1 MRSCK
6 LVDFVDAYCRNVG
19 SFGLSKYSFEFR
31 YGPLVLGSEYCPEV
45 TRIEKHL
52 VLFPQ
57 LIEQS
62 ESFFLSQFARSR
74 KVENRGHFSEHYPF
88 AFCFDNQPRT
98 FRDAQVLANLVR
110 NRRLSPSRHDLAS
123 HGKSKASPSNQR
135 F

>member
-19 SFGLSKYSFEFR
+19 SFGLSEYAFEFR
-31 YGPLVLGSEYCPEV
+31 NGPLILGSEYCPEV

-57 LIEQS
+57 LIDQS
-62 ESFFLSQFARSR
+62 ESFFLGQFARSR
-74 KVENRGHFSEHYPF
+74 KVENRVHFSEHYPF
-88 AFCFDNQPRT
+88 AFCLHNQPRT

-110 NRRLSPSRHDLAS
+110 NRRLSPSRHHDLPTPA
-123 HGKSKASPSNQR
+123 KSKPS
-135 F
+135 